1 MIKRLFD
8 MATAAIGLLLASP
21 VLLVIMLLVWK
32 EDRYSPFYIAP
43 RVGRGGGEFRMV
55 KMRSMR
61 INADREGGS
70 STSNSDRRI
79 TPVGHFI
86 RRYKIDEFT
95 QLWNVLVGD
104 MSLVGP
110 RPQVQSGVAMYTQQE
125 RELLHVRPGITDLA
139 SIVFADE
146 GTILQDSKDPDGDYD
161 RLIRP
166 WKSRLGL
173 IYVHRHSV
181 FLDIRLVFATLVAI
195 GSRRAALRQVQSM
208 LRRLDAPADVMLVAA
223 REHALVP
230 GRPPDGDFSPKARGS
245 HEHGTPDVMRLKS
258 KRME

>member
-1 MIKRLFD
+1 MAKRLFD
-8 MATAAIGLLLASP
+8 MVMAAIGLLVASP

-32 EDRYSPFYIAP
+32 EDRHSPFYVAP
-43 RVGRGGGEFRMV
+43 RVGRGGRVFRMV

-70 STSNSDRRI
+70 STSNADRRI

-86 RRYKIDEFT
+86 RRYKIDEIT

-110 RPQVQSGVAMYTQQE
+110 RPQVQSGVEMYTRQE
-125 RELLHVRPGITDLA
+125 RELLAARPGITDLA

-146 GTILQDSKDPDGDYD
+146 GSILQHSRDPDADYD
-161 RLIRP
+161 CLIRP

-173 IYVHRHSV
+173 IYVHGHSML
-181 FLDIRLVFATLVAI
+181 LDIRLIFATLVAI
-195 GSRRAALRQVQSM
+195 VSRHSALRQVQSM
-208 LRRLDAPADVMLVAA
+208 LKQLDAPAEVIVVAA
-223 REHALVP
+223 RDRVLVP
-230 GRPPDGDFSPKARGS
+230 GRPPDGDFYPRAHYANGVA
-245 HEHGTPDVMRLKS
+245 TPDSMGLKS
-258 KRME
+258 KRVS